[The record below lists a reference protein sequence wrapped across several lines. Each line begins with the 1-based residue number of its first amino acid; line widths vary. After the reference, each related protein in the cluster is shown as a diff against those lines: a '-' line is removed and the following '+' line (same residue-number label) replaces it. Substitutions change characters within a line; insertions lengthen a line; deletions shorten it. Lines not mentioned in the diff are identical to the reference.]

1 MTVRRS
7 SPSLPSFPSANHYS
21 LTILIYPDNYEQK
34 LGFDHI
40 RRKLKDAC
48 LCPLGEERVDS
59 MQFSIHFDEICR
71 SLRQTSE
78 FMRILREEEF
88 PDQHFYDVRVALRRI
103 KILNTYLTADEL
115 FDLQRSLDSICS
127 IVDFFSRKNEGDEQ
141 PVYPELTALS
151 TGIKTYPNLV
161 RRISQILDKFGQ
173 VKDSATVELM
183 RIRQEKQSTS
193 NSISGMLHRILR
205 EAKTEGLVE
214 KDSAP
219 TMRDGRLVIPV
230 APAMKRKI
238 NGIVHDESD
247 TGRTVYIEPTEV
259 VEANNRIR
267 QLESEER
274 REIIRILT
282 VFTDTLRP
290 QVLDLLQSY
299 EFMGDIDFIRA
310 KARYAIANNAI
321 TPHIEQRQILDWS
334 MAVHPLLRQ
343 SLERHDRHVVP
354 LDIRLD
360 PRQRILLISGPNAGG
375 KSVCLKTVGLL
386 QYMLQCGLPIPV
398 AESSTAGIFQ
408 NILIDIGDEQSL
420 EDDLSTYSSHL
431 LNMKTMMRQ
440 ANYATLI
447 LIDEFGGGTEPQIGG
462 AIAEAVLK
470 RLNAKK
476 AFGVITTH
484 YQNLKQYAQDTDGI
498 VNGAMLYDRQQ
509 MQPLFQLRIGNP
521 GSSFAIEIARK
532 IGLPEE
538 VIAEAS
544 DIVGREYVSA
554 DKYLQDISRDKR
566 YWENKRQEIHQKEKR
581 LESTIQRY
589 EDEYDK
595 IHAQR
600 RDIIDQAR
608 TEAQQLLRQ
617 SNAEIERTIRDIK
630 EAQAERERTKQIRE
644 KLDQYK
650 DRVDQ
655 HGQDVG
661 SEHPKKNRPKQMQ
674 KSMTA
679 QRMSQPTASVADK
692 KQFAVGS
699 FVKIKGQTITGRIMR
714 MGDKEALVAFG
725 SIQTNVRF
733 NRLEIAAAPKAEQR
747 SVGFVTSNTAD
758 TIRDTTLNFRPE
770 IDVRG
775 MRADECM
782 EMISRF
788 VDDAIVT
795 NSHHLRILH
804 GTGNGI
810 LRQIIRQY
818 LSTIHDVISYRD
830 ENPQF
835 GGTGITVV
843 ELE

>member
-1 MTVRRS
+1 M
-7 SPSLPSFPSANHYS
+7 
-21 LTILIYPDNYEQK
+21 IYPDNYEQK

-48 LCPLGEERVDS
+48 LCTLGEERVDS

-127 IVDFFSRKNEGDEQ
+127 IVDFFSRKNEGDEL

-205 EAKTEGLVE
+205 EAKSEGLVE

-230 APAMKRKI
+230 APAMKRRI

-274 REIIRILT
+274 REIVRILT
-282 VFTDTLRP
+282 VFTDSVRP

-299 EFMGDIDFIRA
+299 EYLGDIDFIRA
-310 KARYAIANNAI
+310 KARFAIATDAI
-321 TPHIEQRQILDWS
+321 APTMEERQILDWS
-334 MAVHPLLRQ
+334 MAVHPLLRM
-343 SLERHDRHVVP
+343 SLERHGRRVVP

-360 PRQRILLISGPNAGG
+360 SRQRILLISGPNAGG

-386 QYMLQCGLPIPV
+386 QYMLQCGMPIPV

-420 EDDLSTYSSHL
+420 ENDLSTYSSHL

-440 ANYATLI
+440 ANYSTLI

-470 RLNAKK
+470 RFNAKK

-484 YQNLKQYAQDTDGI
+484 YQNLKQYAQDAEGI

-581 LESTIQRY
+581 LEQSIQRY
-589 EDEYDK
+589 EDEFDR
-595 IHAQR
+595 IHAQKR
-600 RDIIDQAR
+600 EIIDQAR
-608 TEAQQLLRQ
+608 TEAQQMLRS

-644 KLDQYK
+644 KLERYK
-650 DRVDQ
+650 ESIEEPTSADR
-655 HGQDVG
+655 
-661 SEHPKKNRPKQMQ
+661 
-674 KSMTA
+674 
-679 QRMSQPTASVADK
+679 SQPLRHKRSLLADREK
-692 KQFAVGS
+692 NQALRSHERAGVVNGSGQGTDHAAPAVGAY
-699 FVKIKGQTITGRIMR
+699 VTIQGQNTVGRIMKIS
-714 MGDKEALVAFG
+714 GKEALVAFG
-725 SIQTNVRF
+725 SVQTNVKL
-733 NRLEIAAAPKAEQR
+733 NRLTPAKAPKAQDHATNIVL
-747 SVGFVTSNTAD
+747 STTSD
-758 TIRDTTLNFRPE
+758 TIRNTTLNFRPE

-788 VDDAIVT
+788 VDDAVVT
-795 NSHHLRILH
+795 SSHHLRILH

-810 LRQIIRQY
+810 LRQLIRQY
-818 LSTIHDVISYRD
+818 LSTVPEVISFHD
-830 ENPQF
+830 EHPQF
-835 GGTGITVV
+835 GGAGITVV
-843 ELE
+843 EMG

>member
-1 MTVRRS
+1 M
-7 SPSLPSFPSANHYS
+7 
-21 LTILIYPDNYEQK
+21 IYPDNYEQK

-48 LCPLGEERVDS
+48 LCTLGEERVDS

-127 IVDFFSRKNEGDEQ
+127 IVDFFSRKNEGDEL

-205 EAKTEGLVE
+205 EAKSEGLVE

-230 APAMKRKI
+230 APAMKRRI

-274 REIIRILT
+274 REIVRILT
-282 VFTDTLRP
+282 VFTDSVRP

-299 EFMGDIDFIRA
+299 EYLGDIDFIRA
-310 KARYAIANNAI
+310 KARFAIATDAI
-321 TPHIEQRQILDWS
+321 APTMEERQILDWS
-334 MAVHPLLRQ
+334 MAVHPLLRM
-343 SLERHDRHVVP
+343 SLERHGRKVVP

-360 PRQRILLISGPNAGG
+360 SRQRILLISGPNAGG

-386 QYMLQCGLPIPV
+386 QYMLQCGMPIPV

-420 EDDLSTYSSHL
+420 ENDLSTYSSHL

-440 ANYATLI
+440 ANYSTLI

-470 RLNAKK
+470 RFNAKK

-484 YQNLKQYAQDTDGI
+484 YQNLKQYAQDAEGI

-581 LESTIQRY
+581 LEQSIQRY
-589 EDEYDK
+589 EDEFDR
-595 IHAQR
+595 IHAQKR
-600 RDIIDQAR
+600 EIIDHA
-608 TEAQQLLRQ
+608 T
-617 SNAEIERTIRDIK
+617 
-630 EAQAERERTKQIRE
+630 
-644 KLDQYK
+644 
-650 DRVDQ
+650 
-655 HGQDVG
+655 
-661 SEHPKKNRPKQMQ
+661 
-674 KSMTA
+674 
-679 QRMSQPTASVADK
+679 
-692 KQFAVGS
+692 
-699 FVKIKGQTITGRIMR
+699 
-714 MGDKEALVAFG
+714 
-725 SIQTNVRF
+725 
-733 NRLEIAAAPKAEQR
+733 
-747 SVGFVTSNTAD
+747 
-758 TIRDTTLNFRPE
+758 
-770 IDVRG
+770 
-775 MRADECM
+775 
-782 EMISRF
+782 
-788 VDDAIVT
+788 
-795 NSHHLRILH
+795 
-804 GTGNGI
+804 
-810 LRQIIRQY
+810 
-818 LSTIHDVISYRD
+818 
-830 ENPQF
+830 
-835 GGTGITVV
+835 
-843 ELE
+843 

>member
-1 MTVRRS
+1 M
-7 SPSLPSFPSANHYS
+7 
-21 LTILIYPDNYEQK
+21 IYPDNYEQK

-40 RRKLKDAC
+40 RRQLKEAC
-48 LCPLGEERVDS
+48 LCPLGHERVDA
-59 MQFSIHFDEICR
+59 MQFTSHFETLTR
-71 SLRQTSE
+71 QLEQTSE
-78 FMRILREEEF
+78 FMRIMREEEF
-88 PDQHFYDVRVALRRI
+88 PDQHFYDVRPALRRI
-103 KILNTYLTADEL
+103 KIANTYLTVEEL
-115 FDLQRSLDSICS
+115 FDLQRSLDSIDH
-127 IVDFFSRKNEGDEQ
+127 IVNFFNQHTEGDEQ
-141 PVYPELTALS
+141 STYPELTQLAK
-151 TGIKTYPNLV
+151 GIKTYPNLV

-183 RIRQEKQSTS
+183 RIRQEKQSTAS
-193 NSISGMLHRILR
+193 SISGMLHRILR
-205 EAKTEGLVE
+205 EAKSEGLVE

-230 APAMKRKI
+230 APAMKRRI

-290 QVLDLLQSY
+290 QVLDLIQSY
-299 EFMGDIDFIRA
+299 EFLGDIDFIRS
-310 KARYAIANNAI
+310 KARYAISNNAI

-630 EAQAERERTKQIRE
+630 EAQAERERTKLIRE

-650 DRVDQ
+650 GRVEQ
-655 HGQDVG
+655 HGQDATSV
-661 SEHPKKNRPKQMQ
+661 HPKKNRPKQMQ
-674 KSMTA
+674 KTMAA
-679 QRMSQPTASVADK
+679 QHVSQSSVTVADK
-692 KQFAVGS
+692 HQFAVGTY
-699 FVKIKGQTITGRIMR
+699 VKIKGQTITGRIMR

-733 NRLEIAAAPKAEQR
+733 NRLETAAPPKAEQR
-747 SVGFVTSNTAD
+747 SVGIVTSNTAD
-758 TIRDTTLNFRPE
+758 TIRNTTLNFRPE

-795 NSHHLRILH
+795 SSHNLRILH

-818 LSTIHDVISYRD
+818 LSTIPEVVSYRD

-835 GGTGITVV
+835 GGSGITVV